1 MSRINHAMRKEY
13 AMTNKSMGGKGT
25 MTSGGVSDCMNA
37 VAMAAMVHSTTQAI
51 VNPLKLRE
59 GMRAS

>member
-1 MSRINHAMRKEY
+1 
-13 AMTNKSMGGKGT
+13 MTNKSTSGKGT

-37 VAMAAMVHSTTQAI
+37 VSMPAMAHSTVQAI